1 MDKSANK
8 CVNFL
13 VGCLASSNPYLSM
26 CFASMT
32 IVIILFLLA
41 HAVHLTCFS
50 PPLLPAVIKAK
61 FIGTA
66 EVNQTTLYQ
75 RYEIKMTKVFLLPL
89 PQEFL
94 TSSSQ

>member
-1 MDKSANK
+1 MGKSANK

-32 IVIILFLLA
+32 VVIVLFISSRSPFDL
-41 HAVHLTCFS
+41 F

-89 PQEFL
+89 PRGFL
-94 TSSSQ
+94 TSSSQEK